1 MKVIICLLFLFVI
14 LLVFRSANQR
24 SPGSGSGGLSPS
36 GGERNNVMEQV
47 ELSDR
52 NIEYPTYDTPL
63 YDNSGIPERLTWDIG
78 HWSSL

>member
-1 MKVIICLLFLFVI
+1 MKVTLCLLFLFVV
-14 LLVFRSANQR
+14 LLVFRSANR
-24 SPGSGSGGLSPS
+24 RGPASGSGGLSPT

-63 YDNSGIPERLTWDIG
+63 YDNNGIPGRMTWDIG
-78 HWSSL
+78 YWSK

>member
-1 MKVIICLLFLFVI
+1 MKVVLCLLFLVVV
-14 LLVFRSANQR
+14 LLVFRTANTR
-24 SPGSGSGGLSPS
+24 SLASGSGGLSPT

-63 YDNSGIPERLTWDIG
+63 YDNSGIPERMVWDIG
-78 HWSSL
+78 HWSLS

>member
-1 MKVIICLLFLFVI
+1 MKVILCLLFLFLI

-24 SPGSGSGGLSPS
+24 SLGSGSGGLSPS

-78 HWSSL
+78 HWSLP